1 MKSQEKMIVFA
12 KKLQQ
17 YDIDN
22 KNVNPGVTISLQRAI
37 SMQWATINTLRPAA
51 AAF

>member
-1 MKSQEKMIVFA
+1 MIVFA

-22 KNVNPGVTISLQRAI
+22 KKVNPGVTISLLTI

-51 AAF
+51 AALNV